1 MLSDEQ
7 MNDHELVEKKPCL
20 INIIEMISIAY
31 NALAL
36 SMIPASFCYSHGPCF
51 PYHRNFHLTWIGHI
65 GLDLLGY
72 FKG

>member
-20 INIIEMISIAY
+20 INIIEMISTAY

-36 SMIPASFCYSHGPCF
+36 SMIPASFCYSNGPDF
-51 PYHRNFHLTWIGHI
+51 SDYRNFHLTWIGHI

-72 FKG
+72 LKG